1 MRKKCLASLM
11 VLLAGAG
18 LGLAQ
23 PPVLASPAPHARA
36 GTAGLVMPSELPPI
50 TDATTD
56 GAAPALF
63 PLPGAVGQSRPAPA
77 GVIEPGQ
84 GGACP
89 APRFRAWA
97 SGEPLLWFVSPAG
110 GLDYGPSA
118 GGRVAAGLVKPGGDL
133 GVEVDGLLPGRAT
146 AHAGAAGSSSQVW
159 GAEANLLGG
168 ACGNERFGLDVL
180 GGLRYLALDE
190 DLGLT
195 QAAGAGG
202 ATEAD
207 SFRTRNQF
215 FGGQFGSQMEVR
227 WGRLYTNLL
236 GKVAV
241 GNVHQVVD
249 VRSDPAPTAGL
260 LAAPGGGR
268 QTHDEFGVVPEVNI
282 NVGYQVRPCV
292 RLYAGYSFLYL
303 SDVARAGDQV
313 GPAAIGAQVP
323 AGPPGAAGPLSSGNP
338 LFNRSDFWAQGINF
352 GLAVRY

>member
-241 GNVHQVVD
+241 GNVHQE
-249 VRSDPAPTAGL
+249 VRQA
-260 LAAPGGGR
+260 
-268 QTHDEFGVVPEVNI
+268 HDDFGVVPEVNV
-282 NVGYQVRPCV
+282 NVGYQVRPGL

-303 SDVARAGDQV
+303 SDVARPGDQAV
-313 GPAAIGAQVP
+313 SAAQVP
-323 AGPPGAAGPLSSGNP
+323 AAQVVGNP
-338 LFNRSDFWAQGINF
+338 LFNHSDFWAQGVNF
-352 GLAVRY
+352 GVAVRY